1 MIRILGM
8 IQKKRREQAFCQT
21 YNYYYSNLAH
31 IIEACEEF
39 LRYYCLVPLR
49 RID

>member
-31 IIEACEEF
+31 IIEAWEDIYFSVLLFGFFEA
-39 LRYYCLVPLR
+39 Y
-49 RID
+49 